1 MARTKIIFWITEK
14 GILDG
19 DTHSVDVWN
28 KILKKHDLKVSQEDY
43 NNEESVIQTLT
54 ENEFLELGL
63 TQEEIDI
70 LYARIPVRWY
80 AIQNWDWIRCRKV
93 QGGYIVQMKEK
104 SHRNKRRLEN
114 VLPVGCNVIV
124 EAGKQEAEW
133 LI

>member
-1 MARTKIIFWITEK
+1 LDRIIFWVTEK

-28 KILKKHDLKVSQEDY
+28 KILKKYDLKVSQADY

-54 ENEFLELGL
+54 EKEFLELGL

-80 AIQNWDWIRCRKV
+80 AVENWDWIRCRKV
-93 QGGYIVQMKEK
+93 QGGYIAQMKEK

-114 VLPVGCNVIV
+114 VLPVGSNVII

>member
-1 MARTKIIFWITEK
+1 MDRLIFWIKEK

-28 KILKKHDLKVSQEDY
+28 KILKKYDLKVSQVDY
-43 NNEESVIQTLT
+43 NNEESVIQTLS

-63 TQEEIDI
+63 TQEDIDI
-70 LYARIPVRWY
+70 LYAKIPVRWY

-93 QGGYIVQMKEK
+93 QGGYIAQTKEK

-114 VLPVGCNVIV
+114 VLPVGSNVII

>member
-1 MARTKIIFWITEK
+1 MDRIIFWVTEK

-28 KILKKHDLKVSQEDY
+28 KILKKYDLKVSQADY

-54 ENEFLELGL
+54 EKEFLELGL

-80 AIQNWDWIRCRKV
+80 AVENWDWIRCRKV
-93 QGGYIVQMKEK
+93 QGGYIAQMKEK

-114 VLPVGCNVIV
+114 VLPVGSNVII